1 MAYCSRF
8 AFEQEREPF
17 GVAEAR
23 GVTAGFDVGECLGHA
38 VKAERVELIEGRM
51 REQDVIS

>member
-1 MAYCSRF
+1 MA
-8 AFEQEREPF
+8 EPC
-17 GVAEAR
+17 GLA
-23 GVTAGFDVGECLGHA
+23 GGFDVGEGLGHA